1 MSTYKTGNPLGSAAV
16 KDLFDNAENLD
27 FALNSLTAL
36 IWTDRLGKTRRSF
49 FGMESAFVTQLTS
62 QESRFNTFI
71 QSSGYQIV
79 GDYTAGPLTLTEY
92 NQLIRYNNELYKLTA
107 TTDIPFTTAGN
118 TDETWTSTDAAHFV
132 SVGDAALRQN
142 LGSSEKG
149 FGTDMVSLAIH
160 EYINEKGLFT
170 DTSITHWF
178 GNPTFE
184 VFGAIPDDI
193 TKASENAIAINK
205 ALQWSRENNGRP
217 VSPTQGVS
225 YYFDDTLEFVD
236 QGDGTDVGKSAR
248 VVGPNDMSSLLIP
261 VGGDG
266 TKPAIRALGN
276 LGTSGSMS
284 ARGVQITGLKIMA
297 ADWLLSP
304 DDDDVYPPVVHLENI
319 SLWGLF
325 NDIQVWNPQGRGVL
339 AKAVTECLFAEIEVR
354 GAKSLGW
361 EQYEPN
367 PAYNPKDVM
376 FMECSYNR
384 YVRVKAMS
392 CNNYG
397 VQALFTG
404 GNALRFEHC
413 KFQEGLIGMR
423 FVRTHGVRIDTP
435 YYDGPADR
443 YATGEKIAIQID
455 GPGAANFSI
464 SGGRC
469 WNCHVG
475 VDFIQCNL
483 ASVMDLNMDFTSPA
497 GSNIYG
503 VRAGVLV
510 TLPVDTNV
518 ATYQDNST
526 KGVISGFMRTYDTG
540 YSPQWT
546 ITNGSVSVGNGTQTG
561 RKTRNF
567 NKVEVNARL
576 VVGSSTVIEGTN
588 LTLTLPYNTVV
599 TGQSLS
605 CIAYDASAAKFYHGR
620 ALISG
625 QGAALVFEKYLTA
638 YAVSPSTAYPFYPAA
653 GDFFQIEGYYFL
665 K

>member
-1 MSTYKTGNPLGSAAV
+1 MTRLPESSLWEEEIELISRSERVSGGLDGVANRPLKSLANRTRYLKEQAEQSDALVAEKVSAV
-16 KDLFDNAENLD
+16 KTFSEGATLESPREEILYGSYR
-27 FALNSLTAL
+27 LV
-36 IWTDRLGKTRRSF
+36 WTGQFPKVVPVSSTPETTGGVGAGRW
-49 FGMESAFVTQLTS
+49 AYTS
-62 QESRFNTFI
+62 
-71 QSSGYQIV
+71 
-79 GDYTAGPLTLTEY
+79 
-92 NQLIRYNNELYKLTA
+92 
-107 TTDIPFTTAGN
+107 
-118 TDETWTSTDAAHFV
+118 
-132 SVGDAALRQN
+132 DAALRST
-142 LGSSEKG
+142 LSSGRKGAGS
-149 FGTDMVSLAIH
+149 DIVSAAIH
-160 EYINEKGLFT
+160 EYINEKGLFS

-184 VFGAIPDDI
+184 SFGAIPNDT
-193 TKASENAIAINK
+193 TKADENAIAINK
-205 ALQWSRENNGRP
+205 ALEWSRANNGRP
-217 VSPTQGVS
+217 VSPTQGAI
-225 YYFDDTLEFVD
+225 YYSSGCLEMID
-236 QGDGTDVGKSAR
+236 RGDGAGNGLSAR
-248 VVGPNDMSSLLIP
+248 IVGPNDMSSKIYF

-266 TKPAIRALGN
+266 STPAIRALGN
-276 LGTSGSMS
+276 LGTSGSKS
-284 ARGVQITGLKIMA
+284 ARGVQITGLYIDVSDWSLEADSNGIYPA
-297 ADWLLSP
+297 A
-304 DDDDVYPPVVHLENI
+304 VHLENI

-325 NDIQVWNPQGRGVL
+325 NDFQVWYPQGRGVL
-339 AKAVTECLFAEIEVR
+339 AKAVTECFFGEIEVR
-354 GAKSLGW
+354 AAKSYGW

-367 PAYNPKDVM
+367 PTYNAEDPM

-384 YVRVKAMS
+384 YVRVKAFS

-397 VQALFTG
+397 IQALFTG

-464 SGGRC
+464 AGGRC
-469 WNCHVG
+469 WNCDVG
-475 VDFIQCNL
+475 VDFIRCDN

-625 QGAALVFEKYLTA
+625 QGATLVFEKYLTA